1 MSKYEQAVDK
11 VHEELSMYK
20 EHLLLQSP
28 KEIYRHSFETVV
40 KEEAAE
46 IFSQFSNDSF
56 SDRQLDAVLNAE
68 SFLDEVCD
76 TFYSGSQDINSMSL
90 MLCETIDELIY
101 EQVSYDKETE
111 RE

>member
-11 VHEELSMYK
+11 VNEELSMYK
-20 EHLLLQSP
+20 ENLLLQSP
-28 KEIYRHSFETVV
+28 EKIYNHSFESVI

-46 IFSQFSNDSF
+46 IFSQFSDDSF

-76 TFYSGSQDINSMSL
+76 SFYSGSQDLNSMSL
-90 MLCETIDELIY
+90 LLCETIDEMVC
-101 EQVSYDKETE
+101 EQTVYDKETE

>member
-11 VHEELSMYK
+11 VHEELFMYK

-28 KEIYRHSFETVV
+28 KEIYGHSFETVV

-46 IFSQFSNDSF
+46 IFSQFSNNSF

-76 TFYSGSQDINSMSL
+76 TFYFDLHDLNDMRSA
-90 MLCETIDELIY
+90 LCETMDELIY
-101 EQVSYDKETE
+101 EQTAYNKEIE

>member
-11 VHEELSMYK
+11 VNEELSMYK
-20 EHLLLQSP
+20 ENLLLQSP
-28 KEIYRHSFETVV
+28 EKIYGHSFESVI

-76 TFYSGSQDINSMSL
+76 AFYSGSQDLNNMRL
-90 MLCETIDELIY
+90 LLCEIIDEMVC
-101 EQVSYDKETE
+101 EQTTYDKKTE